1 MVHVPTNIA
10 LLIDSPAGVI
20 FLNFV
25 ILIDKVV
32 LPYYHTNVTFK
43 IAITSMAFFFFLVA
57 ASIKK
62 RLKKR

>member
-10 LLIDSPAGVI
+10 LLIDSPVGVI

-32 LPYYHTNVTFK
+32 LSYSHTNVTFK
-43 IAITSMAFFFFLVA
+43 IAITSMAFFLVA